1 MISFLSV
8 FPPFRGGISRFSHH
22 LYEALRQ
29 RHTTRAF
36 NFSHLYPPI
45 LFPGTSQVE
54 ASADEPYARAA
65 LHSYQPFNWRKT
77 GYTIL
82 KARPQILIYSYW
94 HPFFAPSMAGVI
106 SAMKDRRPGLDV
118 IGVLHNVRAH
128 EYFPAQQ
135 MLFRRLMRLTDH
147 PVVLSSQ
154 TEGEYREW
162 MRGSTPDRLF
172 HPVYEQPLPESP
184 RSELRR
190 KHGFRPEDN
199 ILLFFGFI
207 RQYKGLDVL
216 IDALNLLDLQ
226 ALNIRPLIVGEF
238 YMDKASFISR
248 IRPDHLPYYEII
260 DKYVSHDQA
269 GEFLAMSDAMMLPYR
284 SASQSG
290 ILSNAVNFNLP
301 VICSDLPG
309 LTDHVTDGLN
319 GMIHRREDAIDL
331 ARVIK
336 RFVEAGDT
344 SAMRGEMQRLKTGL
358 GWDSFASRLLALSG
372 IS

>member
-45 LFPGTSQVE
+45 LFPGTSQTE
-54 ASADEPYARAA
+54 TGDEPYATPV
-65 LHSYQPFNWRKT
+65 LHSYQPFNWRGT
-77 GYTIL
+77 GLRIL
-82 KARPQILIYSYW
+82 KARPQVLIYSYW

-128 EYFPAQQ
+128 EYFPMQKS
-135 MLFRRLMRLTDH
+135 LFKRLMSLTDY

-154 TEGEYREW
+154 TEGEYRDW
-162 MRGSTPDRLF
+162 MGGASPSRLF
-172 HPVYEQPLPESP
+172 HPVYEQPLPDKP
-184 RSELRR
+184 ISELRR
-190 KHGFRPEDN
+190 KHGFADN
-199 ILLFFGFI
+199 EKVLLFFGFI
-207 RQYKGLDVL
+207 RHYKGLDVL

-226 ALNIRPLIVGEF
+226 ALRIRPLIVGEF
-238 YMDKASFISR
+238 YIDKATLVNR

-260 DKYVSHDQA
+260 DKYVSHHEA
-269 GEFLAMSDAMMLPYR
+269 AEVLALSDAMMLPYR

-290 ILSNAVNFNLP
+290 ILSNAVNFSLP
-301 VICSDLPG
+301 VICSDLAG
-309 LTDHVTDGLN
+309 LTDHVTDGVN
-319 GMIHRREDAIDL
+319 GRIHRREDPIDL
-331 ARVIK
+331 ARMIK
-336 RFVEAGDT
+336 RFVETDDAAG
-344 SAMRGEMQRLKTGL
+344 MRAEMHRLKGGL
-358 GWDSFASRLLALSG
+358 GWDSFASKLLAISG

>member
-45 LFPGTSQVE
+45 LFPGKSQTE
-54 ASADEPYARAA
+54 SGDEPYATPV
-65 LHSYQPFNWRKT
+65 LHSYQPFNWRPT
-77 GYTIL
+77 GLRIL
-82 KARPQILIYSYW
+82 KARPQVLIYSYW
-94 HPFFAPSMAGVI
+94 HPFFAPSMTSVI
-106 SAMKDRRPGLDV
+106 SAMKDRRPGLEV
-118 IGVLHNVRAH
+118 IGLLHNVRAH
-128 EYFPAQQ
+128 EMFP
-135 MLFRRLMRLTDH
+135 MEKTLFKRLMAQTDY

-154 TEGEYREW
+154 TEGEYRDW
-162 MRGSTPDRLF
+162 MGGAQPERLF
-172 HPVYEQPLPESP
+172 HPVYEQPMPEKSV
-184 RSELRR
+184 SELRK
-190 KHGFRPEDN
+190 KHGFEDGDT

-207 RQYKGLDVL
+207 RTYKGLDVL

-226 ALNIRPLIVGEF
+226 ALRIRPLIVGEF
-238 YMDKASFISR
+238 YIDKATLVNR

-260 DKYVSHDQA
+260 DSYVSHHDA
-269 GEFLAMSDAMMLPYR
+269 AEFMAMSDAMMLPYR

-301 VICSDLPG
+301 VICSDLAG
-309 LTDHVTDGLN
+309 LTDHVTDGVN
-319 GMIHRREDAIDL
+319 GMIHRREDPIDL
-331 ARVIK
+331 ARVIQ
-336 RFVEAGDT
+336 RFVQTGDAKT
-344 SAMRGEMQRLKTGL
+344 MRAEMQRLKGGL
-358 GWDSFASRLLALSG
+358 GWDSFASRMLALSG